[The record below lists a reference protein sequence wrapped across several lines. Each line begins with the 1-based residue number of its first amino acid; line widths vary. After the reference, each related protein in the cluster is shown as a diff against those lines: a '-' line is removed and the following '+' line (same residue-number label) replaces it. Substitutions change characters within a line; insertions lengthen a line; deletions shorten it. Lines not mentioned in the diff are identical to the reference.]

1 MIYNVSDNTQKG
13 DEFMKG
19 KGRIFFLAMLMVIVS
34 CMETR
39 FSNVWLDENYQR
51 RPINDVLVIA
61 IFPSPEREK
70 MVENEMAKQLRSRGV
85 NTVLSYV
92 EFPGRQPTENE
103 IMSGLN
109 KPGINAVLVTKFIRR
124 EYKHATNPNDPWHPS
139 NAQPYAIIET
149 SLYDV
154 KAQKKIWSALSETWI
169 VGTDSRL
176 ASSYVSDVLKELAAN
191 KLIR

>member
-1 MIYNVSDNTQKG
+1 MNG
-13 DEFMKG
+13 R
-19 KGRIFFLAMLMVIVS
+19 GRIVFLAMLMVIAS

-39 FSNVWLDENYQR
+39 FSNVWVDENYQK
-51 RPINDVLVIA
+51 RPIKDVLVIA
-61 IFPSPEREK
+61 VFPSQEREK
-70 MVENEMAKQLRSRGV
+70 MVENEMAKQLRSHGV

-92 EFPGRQPTENE
+92 EFPGKQPSEDE

-124 EYKHATNPNDPWHPS
+124 EYKNANNPDNPWNPP
-139 NAQPYAIIET
+139 NPQPFAIIET

-154 KAQKKIWSALSETWI
+154 KTQKKIWSALSETWI
-169 VGTDSRL
+169 IGTDSRL
-176 ASSYVSDVLKELAAN
+176 ASSYVSDVLKKLADD